1 MELKDLSS
9 MILEQI
15 NMELELM
22 KNQNNFALKYK
33 QWIKKEGEVFNKV
46 NEKLSEKISN
56 RYDTEIKQCY
66 INCFRGLSEPGTK
79 YFEGYVWSIDI
90 PIALEHG
97 FLVKDGQVIDPTL
110 IISGK
115 KLKKQQAKYIKKGLA
130 LPRENTG
137 YRLGDEYLGV
147 EIPKEWLYKQCVK
160 TGKSG
165 PHLFDYFMEKYEN
178 END

>member
-1 MELKDLSS
+1 

-22 KNQNNFALKYK
+22 KNQNNIAKKYK
-33 QWIKKEGEVFNKV
+33 EFIKKEGQVFNKV
-46 NEKLSEKISN
+46 NIELSEKVSKIN
-56 RYDTEIKQCY
+56 ETEIKQCY
-66 INCFRGLSEPGTK
+66 INCFRGLTEPGTK

-90 PIALEHG
+90 PIPLEHS
-97 FLVKDGQVIDPTL
+97 FLVKNGQVIDPTL

-115 KLKKQQAKYIKKGLA
+115 KLKKQQAKYIKKGIA
-130 LPRENTG
+130 LPEDNDRN
-137 YRLGDEYLGV
+137 RLGDEYLGV

-165 PHLFDYFMEKYEN
+165 PHLLEYFMEKTEN
-178 END
+178 E